1 MDGLYP
7 PGAARGTA
15 TCGARCASAWASSTA
30 SASGI
35 GRSLRPTCSPQAG
48 ASWAR
53 TSTPIRNSS
62 YRDGSSRTS
71 PGARTRGR
79 GTLPTSRSPRR
90 QNSSPACCA
99 SATATSTSPLRF
111 RARTARQPSHP
122 RADACCPAALSSLP
136 VRRNPLMQSL
146 FDKLLK
152 PAQKPSFDAKVSRT
166 LQHLVDFI
174 NREAETQVRQ
184 VLDLWRQPVG
194 VRVQEAEAIAG
205 LRVREITP
213 NRAVLAFEQN
223 ASKFRPGDQLRL
235 NLGNPFEAPS
245 VGCVLEEEQ
254 DHTLVLTPG
263 FRQTFARLPASAEWV
278 LDRDKVDVR
287 RVQLETLE
295 ELERSEHRERLFDTF
310 GGRLDPGIDPQLFR
324 QAEAHAAQL
333 GMNPSQVEA
342 FASAFAA
349 QNHYL
354 VQGPPGTGKTWLLAH
369 LAVALAQR
377 GQRVLITAFTHRAI
391 NNALRK
397 IADTTGYPYVFKVGQ
412 SYHADD
418 LGNVP
423 KI

>member
-1 MDGLYP
+1 
-7 PGAARGTA
+7 
-15 TCGARCASAWASSTA
+15 
-30 SASGI
+30 
-35 GRSLRPTCSPQAG
+35 
-48 ASWAR
+48 
-53 TSTPIRNSS
+53 
-62 YRDGSSRTS
+62 
-71 PGARTRGR
+71 
-79 GTLPTSRSPRR
+79 
-90 QNSSPACCA
+90 
-99 SATATSTSPLRF
+99 
-111 RARTARQPSHP
+111 
-122 RADACCPAALSSLP
+122 
-136 VRRNPLMQSL
+136 MQSL

-263 FRQTFARLPASAEWV
+263 FRQTFAGLPASAEWV

-295 ELERSEHRERLFDTF
+295 ELERSEHRQRIFDTF

-342 FASAFAA
+342 FASASAA
-349 QNHYL
+349 WNTISSRAVPSPVFSKLCGCDASNSRLSPASMSYAC
-354 VQGPPGTGKTWLLAH
+354 PPTQYRIDPSRQSTNSSPGCVIGSPVLPAPGSTVTSNGSSCWFCSPMPRLCMRMPLPSVVSRWSRLTKTTVSSCGSSKKSVIFTPS
-369 LAVALAQR
+369 AVASACSDDTVGEFSPRSMRLM
-377 GQRVLITAFTHRAI
+377 AFTDSVQRSASARSESPCRSRSARMRGPTFGTRLSCI
-391 NNALRK
+391 SAAFLSKYARRFYYN
-397 IADTTGYPYVFKVGQ
+397 
-412 SYHADD
+412 S
-418 LGNVP
+418 
-423 KI
+423 